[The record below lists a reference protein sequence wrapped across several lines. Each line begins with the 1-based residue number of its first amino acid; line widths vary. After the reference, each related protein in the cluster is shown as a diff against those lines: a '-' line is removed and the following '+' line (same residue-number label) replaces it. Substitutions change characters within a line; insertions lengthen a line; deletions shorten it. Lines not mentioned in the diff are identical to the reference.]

1 VEVEAT
7 ACSTY
12 GSPATRSF
20 SFLDDDDDDENIV
33 DFRRPATEVDFHG
46 FSRSK
51 TRDRDEEVEAE
62 GSNPG
67 LEVDVLSWSCILDPL
82 PLPLIRSRGGGIV
95 PAEEDDS
102 MLVLSLWNGTGIVVL
117 VIDSS
122 QLMVYLVALVI
133 GSI

>member
-1 VEVEAT
+1 VEVEVEAT

-12 GSPATRSF
+12 GSPATRSC
-20 SFLDDDDDDENIV
+20 SFLDDDDDENRV

-67 LEVDVLSWSCILDPL
+67 LEVAVLSWSCILDTL

-102 MLVLSLWNGTGIVVL
+102 MLLLSL
-117 VIDSS
+117 
-122 QLMVYLVALVI
+122 
-133 GSI
+133 

>member
-1 VEVEAT
+1 MEVEVEAT

-20 SFLDDDDDDENIV
+20 SFLDDDDENRV

-62 GSNPG
+62 GPNEG
-67 LEVDVLSWSCILDPL
+67 RVTLSWSCILELL

-102 MLVLSLWNGTGIVVL
+102 MLVLSLWNGTGIVVM
-117 VIDSS
+117 VIDN
-122 QLMVYLVALVI
+122 
-133 GSI
+133 